1 MLVCVPEN
9 EWEIGDFPPFSIALT
24 PPSPALKQT
33 QAAVTRPAA
42 SRPPS
47 LCAAAS
53 RPPSLRYCALARRLL
68 RALLPLGRHLYVLLL
83 LLVS

>member
-24 PPSPALKQT
+24 LPSPALKQN
-33 QAAVTRPAA
+33 QAAVTVTRPAA

-47 LCAAAS
+47 L
-53 RPPSLRYCALARRLL
+53 RHCALARRLL
-68 RALLPLGRHLYVLLL
+68 RALLPLGRPLYVLLL
-83 LLVS
+83 RVS